1 MTKIYIHILAS
12 RNYMYLYTCTHMGG
26 VFYPTTVASLALS
39 PRVSPIGYLFLTLF
53 LVLHVPTLGFCFFWR
68 LLFLT
73 ARRRDP
79 IAGPWFVHHVP
90 RGGCLAKR
98 AKFRNRTNVQRGCT
112 TANKD
117 HEK

>member
-1 MTKIYIHILAS
+1 MTKIYILAS
-12 RNYMYLYTCTHMGG
+12 RNYMYLYTWGG
-26 VFYPTTVASLALS
+26 FFIRPPSLRSLYLPVFHQLV
-39 PRVSPIGYLFLTLF
+39 LFLTLF

-98 AKFRNRTNVQRGCT
+98 AKFRNRTNVQGGCT